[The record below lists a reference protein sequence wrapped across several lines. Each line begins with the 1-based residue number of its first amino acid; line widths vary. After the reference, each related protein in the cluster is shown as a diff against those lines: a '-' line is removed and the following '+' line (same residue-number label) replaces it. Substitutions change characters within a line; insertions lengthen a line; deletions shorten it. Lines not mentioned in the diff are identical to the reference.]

1 MTFRNNGK
9 KRNPKRLMSA
19 FMSLVICIIFFYLLA
34 RDGFKI
40 GNLVFGIFFAYLTTA
55 FYRTSNEY

>member
-40 GNLVFGIFFAYLTTA
+40 GYLVFGIFFAY
-55 FYRTSNEY
+55 